1 MFYVSVALIN
11 LFGSGH
17 CALVLAIGHTG
28 ARDRWHGHSRSFPDL
43 GNAAS
48 SRLVQNMLSTKML
61 VRYISKLQHPSV
73 WKLATSVSPGLL
85 AVPRLSD
92 LPEQQQTG
100 HPCWGQAWAAVYQG
114 MHNCHGEGSPIDSP
128 TGRSNRYWK
137 TY

>member
-1 MFYVSVALIN
+1 MAWPEQIL
-11 LFGSGH
+11 
-17 CALVLAIGHTG
+17 
-28 ARDRWHGHSRSFPDL
+28 PDL

-73 WKLATSVSPGLL
+73 WKLATNVSPGLL
-85 AVPRLSD
+85 AVPKLSD

-100 HPCWGQAWAAVYQG
+100 HPCWGQVWAAVYQG

-128 TGRSNRYWK
+128 TGRGNRYWK